1 MCKVTFLGADGKH
14 YTYDRIDLLPTD
26 SMAEKVEKVS
36 TRHAEEGGDPNLLFI
51 TKIVSIDPSQE

>member
-1 MCKVTFLGADGKH
+1 MGADGKH